1 MTATK
6 RKLTTSDP
14 ADIMK
19 RVSATIAM
27 RSLTAKAAAV
37 EIGVTLN
44 TLERHLI
51 GEHVRSDSARKYED
65 WLSGRVGRRKVF
77 RQSDAP
83 RQEGVTLELPLE
95 PEVLLPTAPAR
106 PHLLVDIFSGCGGLS
121 LGFDLLDG
129 GNQFR
134 TVLAMD
140 IIPATVA
147 VMNRNQATLHGDDGA
162 GVARLADLT
171 EFLDETEVLAF
182 YLDHVIRLH
191 KDAETRRRIDAL
203 AGGTFPRFLS
213 ALRAVDEAFLDE
225 MAAAREARA
234 YRVAYDALDKGV
246 LGQTSVIGFQDAL
259 KLPRAARVRP
269 TLPPVIWADIAAAA
283 PAPARSGGAA
293 TIVPAK
299 FLTEARELWERQ
311 LTTLEAKE
319 KANGKGQLTS
329 SARRI
334 KAFAAF
340 ARSAA
345 FSGVRDAWCRWRAAR
360 LALRAAT
367 FQTPEFPRELRAL
380 YEETYPV
387 AVLLGGPPCQG
398 FSRIGRGKIRSLR
411 EAHVHVHGDEEAGDT
426 RNFLYQ
432 RYLLVVSA
440 LRPLAF
446 EFENVQHFQSAV
458 KAEGGEF
465 LATEILAEAIAEM
478 SEGETSY
485 AVASRTVDASRHGVP
500 QTRQR
505 FFMSGLRRDAFAG
518 EDGEVLAARCLAL
531 PVDTEVPLSAA
542 LEGLPDPAVVGGDMP
557 AGDAMSAAVPLP
569 DHPDPKLATAT
580 ARYRAWIRQSAPGAV
595 GAPATTDAHAAR
607 AAREDDAELF
617 SLFGPGK
624 RWMDYRV
631 DEAPTL
637 AALRGALEA
646 LVSLPAAAHEKALR
660 ALPKDGPN
668 LPSPEHA
675 RELLLRLDGSLA
687 LRLLM
692 EQIGERLDAPH
703 HLVNPTY
710 LSKRDGNHG
719 DWLARLD
726 GARPCKTIVAH
737 MGKDTYGYVHPSAPR
752 TLSVREAARVQTF
765 PDWFSF
771 GGVALTEAL
780 KMIGNAVPPLLSH
793 CIAVRVAATLAH
805 RSATA
810 NSLNEAA

>member
-1 MTATK
+1 VHLLK
-6 RKLTTSDP
+6 RVADAISEKGLTT
-14 ADIMK
+14 
-19 RVSATIAM
+19 
-27 RSLTAKAAAV
+27 KAAAA
-37 EIGVTLN
+37 EIGVTPN
-44 TLERHLI
+44 TLERHLL
-51 GEHVRSDSARKYED
+51 GEHVRSDSERKYED

-77 RQSDAP
+77 RQP
-83 RQEGVTLELPLE
+83 NTQQQEGVALEISVE
-95 PEVLLPTAPAR
+95 PEVSLPTPPER
-106 PHLLVDIFSGCGGLS
+106 PYLVVDIFSGCGGLS
-121 LGFDLLDG
+121 LGFDVLG
-129 GNQFR
+129 GGAHFR
-134 TVLAMD
+134 TVLAID
-140 IIPATVA
+140 VVPATVA
-147 VMNRNQATLHGDDGA
+147 VMNRNHAALNGDNGA
-162 GVARLADLT
+162 AVARVADLT

-182 YLDHVIRLH
+182 YVDHVIHLH
-191 KDAETRRRIDAL
+191 KDAEARRCMDAL
-203 AGGTFPRFLS
+203 AGGAFPRFLS

-259 KLPRAARVRP
+259 KLPRVARVRP
-269 TLPPVIWADIAAAA
+269 TLPPVIWADVATVVPATARPGAA
-283 PAPARSGGAA
+283 PA
-293 TIVPAK
+293 VPAD
-299 FLTEARELWERQ
+299 FIAEARDLWERE
-311 LTTLEAKE
+311 LAALEAKE

-334 KAFAAF
+334 KAFTAF

-345 FSGVRDAWCRWRAAR
+345 FSGVREAWCRWQAAR
-360 LALRAAT
+360 LALRAMT
-367 FQTPEFPRELRAL
+367 FQSAEFAEGLRRL

-411 EAHVHVHGDEEAGDT
+411 EARVHVHGDEEAGDT

-440 LRPLAF
+440 LRPIAF

-458 KAEGGEF
+458 KTEGGEF

-478 SEGETSY
+478 SEGEASY

-505 FFMSGLRRDAFAG
+505 FFMSGLRSDAFPG
-518 EDGEVLAARCLAL
+518 DEVGVLAAKCLAL
-531 PVDTEVPLSAA
+531 PAEAEVPLAAA
-542 LEGLPDPAVVGGDMP
+542 LEGLPEPAVVGGQMP
-557 AGDAMSAAVPLP
+557 VGDAMSAAVPLP
-569 DHPDPKLATAT
+569 DHPDPKPASAT
-580 ARYRAWIRQSAPGAV
+580 ARYRAWVRQPAPGTAV
-595 GAPATTDAHAAR
+595 APATTDAHAAR

-637 AALRGALEA
+637 VALRGALEA
-646 LVSLPAAAHEKALR
+646 LASMPAALHEKGVR
-660 ALPKDGPN
+660 ALPKDGPG
-668 LPSPEHA
+668 LPSPEQA
-675 RELLLRLDGSLA
+675 RELLSRLDGSLA

-692 EQIGERLDAPH
+692 EQIGERVDAPH
-703 HLVNPTY
+703 HLVTATY
-710 LSKRDGNHG
+710 LSKRNGNHG

-752 TLSVREAARVQTF
+752 TISVREAARVQTF

-771 GGVALTEAL
+771 GGVALTDAL

-793 CIAVRVAATLAH
+793 RIASRVATTLA
-805 RSATA
+805 RRGAVA
-810 NSLNEAA
+810 NEVNKAA

>member
-1 MTATK
+1 
-6 RKLTTSDP
+6 
-14 ADIMK
+14 
-19 RVSATIAM
+19 
-27 RSLTAKAAAV
+27 
-37 EIGVTLN
+37 VTPN
-44 TLERHLI
+44 TLERHLS

-65 WLSGRVGRRKVF
+65 WLSGRIGRRSVF
-77 RQSDAP
+77 RRAAAP
-83 RQEGVTLELPLE
+83 RQEQMVLDGPAERELPLPSA
-95 PEVLLPTAPAR
+95 PER
-106 PHLLVDIFSGCGGLS
+106 PHLVVDIFSGCGGLS

-129 GNQFR
+129 GRQFR

-140 IIPATVA
+140 VVPATVS
-147 VMNRNQATLHGDDGA
+147 VMNCNHRAMHGRGETP
-162 GVARLADLT
+162 VARVADLT

-191 KDAETRRRIDAL
+191 GDADAKQRMNAL
-203 AGGTFPRFLS
+203 AGGAFPRFL
-213 ALRAVDEAFLDE
+213 AGLRAIDEAFLNE
-225 MAAAREARA
+225 LSTAREARP
-234 YRVAYDALDKGV
+234 YRVAYDELDKGV
-246 LGQTSVIGFQDAL
+246 LGQTSVLGFQDAL

-269 TLPPVIWADIAAAA
+269 SLPSVIWADVATTVST
-283 PAPARSGGAA
+283 PARPMTIPAA
-293 TIVPAK
+293 SAR
-299 FLTEARELWERQ
+299 FRQEAGQLWERELAALQ
-311 LTTLEAKE
+311 AKE
-319 KANGKGQLTS
+319 KASGRGQLTS

-334 KAFAAF
+334 QAFAAF

-345 FSGVRDAWCRWRAAR
+345 FLGVREAWCRWQASR

-367 FQTPEFPRELRAL
+367 FQSQEFVRAVRAL
-380 YEETYPV
+380 YEATYPV

-411 EAHVHVHGDEEAGDT
+411 EAHVHVHGDDEAGDI

-446 EFENVQHFQSAV
+446 QFENVQHFQSAV
-458 KAEGGEF
+458 KTEGREF

-478 SEGETSY
+478 SEGEASY

-505 FFMSGLRRDAFAG
+505 FFMSGLRRDAFRG
-518 EDGEVLAARCLAL
+518 MDGERLAARCLAM
-531 PVDTEVPLSAA
+531 PNEAEVPLSAA
-542 LEGLPDPAVVGGDMP
+542 LEGLPEPAVVGGDAP
-557 AGDAMSAAVPLP
+557 AAGAMASTVALR
-569 DHPDPKLATAT
+569 DHPDPEPVTAE
-580 ARYRAWIRQSAPGAV
+580 ARYRSWIRQPAPGADTTTV
-595 GAPATTDAHAAR
+595 TTDAHAAR
-607 AAREDDAELF
+607 PAREDDAELF
-617 SLFGPGK
+617 AMFGPGK

-637 AALRGALEA
+637 SALRNALGALAALPAGALER
-646 LVSLPAAAHEKALR
+646 VGQSLAPGGPA
-660 ALPKDGPN
+660 
-668 LPSPEHA
+668 LPSPDQA
-675 RELLLRLDGSLA
+675 RELLSRLDGSLA

-692 EQIGERLDAPH
+692 EEIGDRLEAPH
-703 HLVNPTY
+703 HLVSPTY

-726 GARPCKTIVAH
+726 GSRPCKTIVAH

-771 GGVALTEAL
+771 GDIALTDAL

-793 CIAVRVAATLAH
+793 RIAARIAAMLAL
-805 RSATA
+805 REKPTA
-810 NSLNEAA
+810 SLNRAA